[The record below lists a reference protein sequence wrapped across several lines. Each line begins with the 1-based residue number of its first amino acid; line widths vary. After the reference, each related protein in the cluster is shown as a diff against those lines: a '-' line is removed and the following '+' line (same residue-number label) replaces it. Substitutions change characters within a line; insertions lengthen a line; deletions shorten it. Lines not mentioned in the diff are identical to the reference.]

1 MPNVSKTIPKPNAHS
16 NKYTRGHLAVL
27 GGPLTSTGAARLAAM
42 AGLRTG
48 AGLVT
53 ILCDKKSL
61 TVYARFLLSVMTHVI
76 RSNENISKLISQRK
90 VSALVLGPGAGITAH
105 TRRMV
110 LAALKSNLPVVLDA
124 DALSVFKPDPQKLFQ
139 AIKAECILTP
149 HDGEFARLFP
159 DISLSNRKKAALKSA
174 QRSHSVVI
182 LKGSSSI
189 VAAPDGRIK
198 IMPKASAYLSTAGSG
213 DVLAGI
219 CGGLLAQG
227 MDAYAAAIMAVTIH
241 SYCGKILGAGLIA
254 EDLAQNIPRA
264 LRKIS

>member
-1 MPNVSKTIPKPNAHS
+1 MSKTIPKPNAHS
-16 NKYTRGHLAVL
+16 NKYTRGHLAIL

-61 TVYARFLLSVMTHVI
+61 PVYARFLLSVMTHVI
-76 RSNENISKLISQRK
+76 SGNKTISKFISERK
-90 VSALVLGPGAGITAH
+90 VSAFVLGPGAGITAQ

-110 LAALKSNLPVVLDA
+110 LAALKSDLPVVLDA
-124 DALSVFKPDPQKLFQ
+124 DALSVFKTNPQKLFQ
-139 AIKAECILTP
+139 AIKSECILTP

-159 DISLSNRKKAALKSA
+159 DISLSNRKNAALKA
-174 QRSHSVVI
+174 ARRSNGVII
-182 LKGSSSI
+182 LKGSRSI
-189 VAAPDGRIK
+189 VAAPDGRVK
-198 IMPKASAYLSTAGSG
+198 TMPIASAYLATAGSG

-227 MDAYAAAIMAVTIH
+227 MDAYAAAIMAVRIH

-254 EDLAQNIPRA
+254 EDLAQAIPKT
-264 LRKIS
+264 LKKIS